1 VDRLEPGMRTG
12 RGLSP
17 ALRTAGWATATSYL
31 AWAFGYTL
39 LALLA
44 VLVAVGAIVVETKP

>member
-1 VDRLEPGMRTG
+1 VRTG

-31 AWAFGYTL
+31 AWAFGYTI

>member
-1 VDRLEPGMRTG
+1 MRTG
-12 RGLSP
+12 PGLSP
-17 ALRTAGWATATSYL
+17 ALRTAAGWATATSYL